1 MSNKRLIDYLDL
13 SAENSLSAIETENI
27 SISGATENVVQHSS
41 MFYQPFS
48 EDVCQ
53 TICNIFEECMATATN
68 STRRTALAK
77 IERLISS
84 SDDQEVPTIESL
96 LYASRVANSKIKN
109 DAVFFDELAKDVAQC
124 YLFNSESAFE
134 VVKHI
139 FKAWNWDCQ
148 VGLALVGAIDAEKNP
163 VKREQLL
170 SEMDKY
176 IDAKGDK
183 THQLLLYK
191 VKAMVTRGSEYCAK
205 LFDVVEN
212 LNGNKYNIDTQIA
225 GVIKQEAAFIFKGN
239 EDILNGSYPQNV
251 LARSTIKDL
260 KQIMGFNETDNI
272 VEMIKQ
278 GNEDDDVRENILRR
292 MSNDRTNVERY
303 CAIIRKNHLNSYI
316 DVLDEL
322 ICDYELNL
330 HNKCCV
336 ALTFTQMIKGR
347 RDRFEDF
354 IDDSDFPDD
363 FIYLL
368 QYVFYG
374 RRGGS
379 YLQDAI
385 EEYFSDDCSP
395 LLKKGVTHTTKYDN
409 EVSNAVI
416 SVFASL
422 LEADREETD
431 SEILEKFDALLQ
443 DQKST
448 IRNSVTKGSTFL
460 GVFTSLLHDSSVNL
474 DAYPAFFDEM
484 ISIVDHCPENTV
496 KGFWYDMYQKTD
508 NPQRKT
514 IIRNKMGDIDV
525 NS

>member
-1 MSNKRLIDYLDL
+1 MSKKRLVDYLDL
-13 SAENSLSAIETENI
+13 SADNSMSAIETENI
-27 SISGATENVVQHSS
+27 SISGAAENVIQHSS

-48 EDVCQ
+48 EEVCQ
-53 TICNIFEECMATATN
+53 TICSIFEECMATATN
-68 STRRTALAK
+68 STRRTALSK

-84 SDDQEVPTIESL
+84 GNDQEVPTIESL

-109 DAVFFDELAKDVAQC
+109 DAVFFDELAKNVAQC
-124 YLFNSESAFE
+124 YLFNSESSFE

-148 VGLALVGAIDAEKNP
+148 VGLALVGAIDAERNP

-191 VKAMVTRGSEYCAK
+191 VKAMVARGSEYCAR
-205 LFDVVEN
+205 LFDIVQN

-225 GVIKQEAAFIFKGN
+225 GVIKQDAPTIFKGN
-239 EDILNGSYPQNV
+239 EDLLNGSYPQNV

-278 GNEDDDVRENILRR
+278 GNEDDDVRNDILRR
-292 MSNDRTNVERY
+292 MSFDRTNVERY

-322 ICDYELNL
+322 ICDYELNI

-336 ALTFTQMIKGR
+336 ALTFAQMIKGR

-354 IDDSDFPDD
+354 LDDSGFPDD

-374 RRGGS
+374 KRGGH

-385 EEYFSDDCSP
+385 EAYFSDDCSA
-395 LLKKGVTHTTKYDN
+395 LLKKGITHTTKYDN
-409 EVSNAVI
+409 EVSSSVI
-416 SVFASL
+416 SVFATF
-422 LEADREETD
+422 LEKDREET
-431 SEILEKFDALLQ
+431 EPGILEKFDTLLQ

-448 IRNSVTKGSTFL
+448 IRNSVNKGSVFL

-474 DAYPAFFDEM
+474 DAYPKFFDEM
-484 ISIVDHCPENTV
+484 ISIVDHCPESAV
-496 KGFWYDMYQKTD
+496 KYFWYDMYQKTG
-508 NPQRKT
+508 NPQRQNT
-514 IIRNKMGDIDV
+514 IRNKMGDIDV